1 MIYSEKVME
10 HFQNPRN
17 VGVMQDADGVGK
29 VGNPVCGDVMS
40 FYIKVKD
47 NRIDDVK
54 FQTFGCGAAIAVS
67 SMVSEMA
74 MGKTIEEVL
83 KITNRTVAKELG
95 GLPKNK
101 LHCSNLG
108 ADALHKAIENYKERQ
123 RAEAEKKKAKA
134 KSVDKEKFYCPYCE
148 GPLEGLE
155 DYCTKCEIEL
165 EECPEC
171 GEPVKKGE
179 EKCPHCGAT
188 KVRV

>member
-1 MIYSEKVME
+1 MIYSEKIME

-17 VGVMQDADGVGK
+17 VGVIEDADGVGK
-29 VGNPVCGDVMS
+29 VGNPVCGDMMS
-40 FYIKVKD
+40 FSIKVKD
-47 NRIDDVK
+47 NRIEDVK

-74 MGKTIEEVL
+74 MGKTLEDAL
-83 KITNRTVAKELG
+83 KITNKSVAEELG

-108 ADALHKAIENYKERQ
+108 ADALHKAIENYKEKQ
-123 RAEAEKKKAKA
+123 KAKVEKKEAQAKA
-134 KSVDKEKFYCPYCE
+134 VDKEKCCCPYCDV
-148 GPLEGLE
+148 PLEGVE
-155 DYCTKCEIEL
+155 DYCTQCELEL